1 MASLR
6 LRSRCLRTLTAR
18 FCWVSAECFCTYDK
32 VVQVLGNL
40 RSKTLALENTQD
52 LVTSDRAHLGHTV
65 AVTELS
71 TDLRRSNT
79 LTSELNDLL
88 DDLLW
93 RSLEPGRRVAAVR
106 ESRLA
111 DTLTVRCRS
120 ASLLTEPLTVHATHD
135 VCQVKRNVSALHAPN
150 FPLRARRQAIA
161 PAALSVRTRCPGLG
175 RSAELRPQSFT
186 KDQSPHV
193 CSKIHVTF
201 YTRNYNSR
209 DIPVARGGFRAVV
222 RRSLYITLRVQPSQG
237 WWAVDAAR
245 ANNPDE
251 AQRCQPCY
259 GRAEVFRFC
268 GRA

>member
-1 MASLR
+1 M
-6 LRSRCLRTLTAR
+6 
-18 FCWVSAECFCTYDK
+18 
-32 VVQVLGNL
+32 VQVLGNL

-150 FPLRARRQAIA
+150 FRYERADRPALRQRYPYVQDVLVWGGA
-161 PAALSVRTRCPGLG
+161 
-175 RSAELRPQSFT
+175 QSFG
-186 KDQSPHV
+186 H
-193 CSKIHVTF
+193 
-201 YTRNYNSR
+201 SR
-209 DIPVARGGFRAVV
+209 
-222 RRSLYITLRVQPSQG
+222 SQKT
-237 WWAVDAAR
+237 
-245 ANNPDE
+245 NLLTC
-251 AQRCQPCY
+251 AQKST
-259 GRAEVFRFC
+259 
-268 GRA
+268 